1 MNTQKTDAPKDANK
15 VATSE
20 APKPAPSAFDAAVA
34 KDAQTNKAA
43 GNTGKTATS
52 AASRSILAKLREC
65 GATVVG
71 LTVEELRFRMQIGKS
86 AQQTRKQIRT
96 AQETAAEAGD
106 LVFCRNVTDSVD
118 GKGEPIT
125 LNSEVSRYYIIP
137 GDVAATA
144 KPDTLAILRESAS
157 DWVYKGDVKAES
169 TRPRLAE
176 LARAYSA

>member
-1 MNTQKTDAPKDANK
+1 MDTHKQPAKDTNK
-15 VATSE
+15 EATT
-20 APKPAPSAFDAAVA
+20 AKPSAFDAAVA

-65 GATVVG
+65 GSTVVG

-144 KPDTLAILRESAS
+144 QPETLALLRASAS

-176 LARAYSA
+176 LARSYSA